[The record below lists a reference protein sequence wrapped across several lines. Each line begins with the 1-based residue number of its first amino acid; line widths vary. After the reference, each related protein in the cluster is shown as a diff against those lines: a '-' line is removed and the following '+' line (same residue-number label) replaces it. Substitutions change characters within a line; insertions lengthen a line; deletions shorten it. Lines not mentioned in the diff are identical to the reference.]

1 MKGIWSVA
9 GWRFALCSVWSERI
23 GISGVVSF
31 AVLCCLTPSLI
42 GGEATETAPGKY
54 NVLMIAV
61 DDLRPEAGCYG
72 VPVIK
77 TPHIDALA
85 SQGLLFNRAYCQQAV
100 CSPSRTSLLLGRR
113 PDTTRIY
120 DLQTHFRKTLPDAVT
135 LPQHFKKHGY
145 HTQGLSKIYHGGLD
159 DPASWSVPHWSPGK
173 PMYGKPE
180 TLAELARRREQ
191 MRKEKG
197 PPTQV
202 LERDPKTGLPLRVTA
217 PRYRV
222 YGPAWEDPDVPDD
235 ALPDGETTNYAVQL
249 LRELRDRRFFLAVG
263 YLKPH
268 LPFVAPKKYF
278 DLYRKE
284 EIPLAS
290 NPFPP
295 QDCPEIALTNWGELR
310 AYQGIPQSGP
320 LPPEVARD
328 LVHGYYAATSYVDAQ
343 IGRLLAELDR
353 LGLSD
358 STIVVLWGDHGW
370 HLGDHGLWCKHTNFE
385 TATRSLLIFRV
396 PGQKHPGS
404 KTDALVE
411 FVDIYPTLCELCGL
425 PIPEG
430 LEGTSLVP
438 LFDDPHRPWKKAAF
452 SQYPRGQIM
461 GYSMK
466 TDRYRY
472 TEWRPR
478 NGGAPVAVELYDHT
492 VDPQENVNLA
502 GRPELQALM
511 KELHDQLEA
520 GWQAARPQ

>member
-1 MKGIWSVA
+1 MKNFLRAASP
-9 GWRFALCSVWSERI
+9 LL
-23 GISGVVSF
+23 
-31 AVLCCLTPSLI
+31 AVLTLALAGVRH
-42 GGEATETAPGKY
+42 GGEGTFASETANKPFGKY

-72 VPVIK
+72 VPIIK

-113 PDTTRIY
+113 PDTTRVY
-120 DLQTHFRKTLPDAVT
+120 DLQTHFRKTLPDVIT
-135 LPQHFKKHGY
+135 LPQHFKNHGY

-159 DPASWSVPHWSPGK
+159 DPASWSVPHWSPSK

-180 TLAELARRREQ
+180 TLADLDRRREE
-191 MRKEKG
+191 MRKKAG
-197 PPTQV
+197 PATRV
-202 LERDPKTGLPLRVTA
+202 LERDPKTGIPLRLSA
-217 PRYRV
+217 PQYRV

-235 ALPDGETTNYAVQL
+235 ALPDGETTNRAIEL
-249 LRELRDRRFFLAVG
+249 LQELKDRRFFLAVG

-268 LPFVAPKKYF
+268 LPFVAPKKYY
-278 DLYRKE
+278 DLYRKDD
-284 EIPLAS
+284 IPLAA
-290 NPFPP
+290 NTFPP
-295 QDCPEIALTNWGELR
+295 KDCPPIALTNWGELR
-310 AYQGIPQSGP
+310 AYQGIPAVGP
-320 LPPEVARD
+320 LPDSMARD

-343 IGRLLAELDR
+343 IGRLLAEVDR
-353 LGLSD
+353 LGLRD

-396 PGQKHPGS
+396 PGQPHPGA

-438 LFDDPHRPWKKAAF
+438 LFENPQRPWKKAAF
-452 SQYPRGQIM
+452 SQYPRGKVM
-461 GYSMK
+461 GYSMR

-472 TEWRPR
+472 TEWRPS
-478 NGGAPVAVELYDHT
+478 GGGEPVAVELYDHT
-492 VDPQENVNLA
+492 TDPLENVNLA
-502 GRPELQALM
+502 GRPEYKDLVAQ
-511 KELHDQLEA
+511 LHQQLEA
-520 GWQAARPQ
+520 GWKAAKPGQ

>member
-1 MKGIWSVA
+1 MKKCLRMSGLFLGGVA
-9 GWRFALCSVWSERI
+9 LALACVCHGVGGTYASE
-23 GISGVVSF
+23 
-31 AVLCCLTPSLI
+31 TENKPSD
-42 GGEATETAPGKY
+42 KY

-72 VPVIK
+72 VPIIK

-113 PDTTRIY
+113 PDTTRVY
-120 DLQTHFRKTLPDAVT
+120 DLQTHFRKRLPDVIT
-135 LPQHFKKHGY
+135 LPQYFKNHGY

-159 DPASWSVPHWSPGK
+159 DPASWSVPHWSPSK

-180 TLAELARRREQ
+180 TLADLNRRREE
-191 MRKEKG
+191 MRKKEG
-197 PPTQV
+197 PATRV
-202 LERDPKTGLPLRVTA
+202 LEKDPKTGIPLRVSA

-235 ALPDGETTNYAVQL
+235 ALPDGETTNRAIEL
-249 LRELRDRRFFLAVG
+249 LRELKDRRFFLAVG

-268 LPFVAPKKYF
+268 LPFVAPKKYY
-278 DLYRKE
+278 DLYRKD
-284 EIPLAS
+284 EIPLAP

-295 QDCPEIALTNWGELR
+295 EDCPPIALTNWGELR
-310 AYQGIPQSGP
+310 AYQGIPPTGP
-320 LPPEVARD
+320 LPESMARD
-328 LVHGYYAATSYVDAQ
+328 LVHGYFAATSYVDAQ
-343 IGRLLAELDR
+343 IGRLLAEVDR
-353 LGLSD
+353 LGLRD
-358 STIVVLWGDHGW
+358 STIIVLWGDHGW

-385 TATRSLLIFRV
+385 SATRSLLIFRV
-396 PGQKHPGS
+396 PGQPHPGA

-438 LFDDPHRPWKKAAF
+438 LFENPVRPWKKAAF
-452 SQYPRGQIM
+452 SQYPRGKVM
-461 GYSMK
+461 GHSMR

-472 TEWRPR
+472 TEWRPSA
-478 NGGAPVAVELYDHT
+478 GGQPVAVELYDHVT
-492 VDPQENVNLA
+492 DPQENVNLA
-502 GRPELQALM
+502 GRPEY
-511 KELHDQLEA
+511 KELVAQLHQQLEA
-520 GWQAARPQ
+520 GWQAAKPQQ